1 LQARAAEERE
11 DQQRPPAWLPA
22 RVKYRRTHA
31 NRERPVIPCC
41 RWRRHILPVGLFV
54 LLSCGTAD
62 AQPSLALG
70 ADVTFYGDNTEFR
83 NPFREGETI
92 FGAALRLSAISEV
105 SDRIAITI
113 GAFGNQ
119 RFGSDDGFELVRPI
133 LSLTVSGRRSRF
145 VFGTFP
151 VRSPETL
158 SGPDLDGPH
167 RLLPPI
173 QRETLAFDRP
183 YEAGLQWTFAGAH
196 LTHDM
201 WLEWQR
207 LNTPEHRER
216 FDGGF
221 NARISPGGL
230 LSFPIQVHIVHE
242 GGQLFSSGPVADS
255 GVISAGLRIAGRPL
269 SLDSAALELIG
280 LASRFVP
287 NRAQDNRTRDGGAF
301 FGRAEAEKRGWRAH
315 LIVWRG
321 KNFIKEEGDPNYQ
334 SIQRVG
340 EIYRGTRDYA
350 EAGVTRTFQL
360 APGVALAASG
370 RLHRIENHYEY
381 SYRVLA
387 LTSLRWR
394 VR

>member
-1 LQARAAEERE
+1 VTSGHRGRWPVLRAG
-11 DQQRPPAWLPA
+11 LL
-22 RVKYRRTHA
+22 
-31 NRERPVIPCC
+31 VI
-41 RWRRHILPVGLFV
+41 
-54 LLSCGTAD
+54 LSCGTAN
-62 AQPSLALG
+62 AQPGLTVG
-70 ADVTFYGDNTEFR
+70 ADATFYGDNTEFR

-92 FGAALRLSAISEV
+92 FGAALRIAAISEV

-119 RFGSDDGFELVRPI
+119 RFGSDEAFELVRPV
-133 LSLTVSGRRSRF
+133 LTLAIRGRRSQF

-151 VRSPETL
+151 VRAPDTL

-183 YEAGLQWTFAGAH
+183 YEAGLQWTFDGSR
-196 LTHDM
+196 LKHDM

-221 NARISPGGL
+221 NARARVAGPVSI
-230 LSFPIQVHIVHE
+230 PIQIHIVHE

-255 GVISAGLRIAGRPL
+255 GVISAGVRVDGSPL
-269 SLDSAALELIG
+269 TLESAALELIG

-287 NRAQDNRTRDGGAF
+287 NRAQDDRTRDGGAF
-301 FGRAEAEKRGWRAH
+301 LGRVEAVKAGWRAH
-315 LIVWRG
+315 VIVWRG

-334 SIQRVG
+334 SIRING
-340 EIYRGTRDYA
+340 EVYRGTRDYA
-350 EAGVTRTFQL
+350 EAGVTRVFRL
-360 APGVALAASG
+360 APGVSLAASG
-370 RLHRIENHYEY
+370 RLHRIEQHYEY

-387 LTSLRWR
+387 VTNLRWR
-394 VR
+394 VK

>member
-1 LQARAAEERE
+1 VILC
-11 DQQRPPAWLPA
+11 
-22 RVKYRRTHA
+22 RRS
-31 NRERPVIPCC
+31 
-41 RWRRHILPVGLFV
+41 RRHLPRVGLLV

-62 AQPSLALG
+62 AQPSLAIG
-70 ADVTFYGDNTEFR
+70 TDVTFYGDNTEFR

-105 SDRIAITI
+105 TDRIAITI

-119 RFGSDDGFELVRPI
+119 RFGSDDAFELVRPI
-133 LSLTVSGRRSRF
+133 LALTVSGRRSRF

-151 VRSPETL
+151 LRPPESL

-183 YEAGLQWTFAGAH
+183 YEAGLQWTFDGPF
-196 LTHDM
+196 LKHDM
-201 WLEWQR
+201 WIEWQR

-221 NARISPGGL
+221 NASIAAGGPF
-230 LSFPIQVHIVHE
+230 SFPIQIHIVHE
-242 GGQLFSSGPVADS
+242 GGQLFSSGPVVDS
-255 GVISAGLRIAGRPL
+255 GVISAGVRIAGTPL
-269 SLDSAALELIG
+269 ALESAALELFG
-280 LASRFVP
+280 LAARFVP
-287 NRAQDNRTRDGGAF
+287 NRAQDDRTRDGGAF

-334 SIQRVG
+334 SIRRVG

-350 EAGVTRTFQL
+350 EAGLTRTFQL

-370 RLHRIENHYEY
+370 RLHRVERNYEY

-387 LTSLRWR
+387 VTSLRWR